1 MRPLD
6 TDEVRSHSDHFFGVQ
21 DFISRHARSPLR
33 RGSRSSPHHRDVSV
47 ARLAPARLRVV
58 RSSAPT
64 RPRDRAR
71 RGWRRTQRIHDVRG
85 GWHDK
90 RGSASPGSLRSR
102 RSEPDSRLERERNL
116 CRSSSPFS
124 SAAAA
129 ATPRATFAVGVP
141 PVRSPDATAAAAT
154 TSTVPEFLE
163 GPAGPERRT
172 IVAIVPTAEQRS
184 PTTKVN
190 ATSRRSIRWTRRRIL
205 RKTNCALFLSCPSL
219 SRFRILL
226 FSRGLHHAFCV
237 TTSRLLGKRIQE
249 KRSIEFTTTNANH
262 RPCLRT
268 RPALS
273 LSLPSDLLI
282 PSSFCPHS
290 SLSLIFESISRPRH
304 RAVHKSPQS

>member
-1 MRPLD
+1 MCCFLRPLD

-21 DFISRHARSPLR
+21 DFISRHARSSLR
-33 RGSRSSPHHRDVSV
+33 RGPRSSPHHRDVSV
-47 ARLAPARLRVV
+47 ARLAVAGFRVV

-71 RGWRRTQRIHDVRG
+71 RGRRRTQRIHVVRG
-85 GWHDK
+85 GWHDN

-129 ATPRATFAVGVP
+129 AATPRAGFAVGVP

-172 IVAIVPTAEQRS
+172 IVTIVPTAEQRS
-184 PTTKVN
+184 PTAKVN
-190 ATSRRSIRWTRRRIL
+190 ATSCRSIRWTRRRIL
-205 RKTNCALFLSCPSL
+205 RKTNCPLFLSC
-219 SRFRILL
+219 
-226 FSRGLHHAFCV
+226 
-237 TTSRLLGKRIQE
+237 
-249 KRSIEFTTTNANH
+249 
-262 RPCLRT
+262 
-268 RPALS
+268 LS
-273 LSLPSDLLI
+273 LSI
-282 PSSFCPHS
+282 PHS
-290 SLSLIFESISRPRH
+290 TILTRNPSRLF
-304 RAVHKSPQS
+304 A